1 MNADLLRLRKRRLMS
16 KVGIDVRPGI
26 HVEEIQIC
34 PNGRGIIFITLKQ
47 EISIQQFCQYN
58 VIEVNSN
65 GVRAVNIKPAF
76 KREVVV
82 SLRNI
87 HPNTKD
93 EYVINY
99 LNRFG
104 KVVSNK
110 VVYGVYTEGPL
121 KGFRNGDR
129 SYKVELKPQ
138 INLGTY
144 HVLDGQKVIVKHEGQ
159 LQTCARCLESARTC
173 KGRGTARRC
182 EEQGGVKADFTK
194 YIKDL
199 WKDIGYCPESDI
211 QEIPTD
217 EYEDEYDPNI
227 LRQIGGG
234 FTPQSS
240 NHQDRIDAYSGINLR
255 SFSKDTD
262 QCEIVDLLISAGLPV
277 DRAESVVIKPN
288 GSVFIK
294 DLTNSCCLNIIGAL
308 HNKIYL
314 GRKLFCN
321 GVIGLTPEK
330 TPSLENSE
338 NSEHVDDSSASNQKK
353 TALGIKSK
361 SDMSVVTSDST
372 PVVSLPEPS
381 SSTLRDDNNESDLNK
396 SPLANI
402 NTSVPQVTV
411 TSEISESR
419 ALPDASFTSIGVA
432 QDIEQFVKDNELKL
446 NEDLVRR
453 NSLSLR
459 QRTPPRNSLA
469 AEILRTPSSVAQ
481 DIEQFVK
488 ENGGLRHITPPSNSL
503 VADIPH
509 TPSSASLDNA
519 KSLLEE
525 VRSLATKL
533 SEYETCDSSEG
544 DGEVA
549 EDTTENEAFQTMNE
563 RKRQWRNKRKKSGLP
578 TASGFLKKAN
588 KNPTPP
594 KTTQ

>member
-1 MNADLLRLRKRRLMS
+1 MSTKDNGAASGLQNAKKSWAEVLTRNIQGNGNNRNVIEVMLEKDERGPFKVTQEECVRLMS

-110 VVYGVYTEGPL
+110 VVYGVYAEGPL

-129 SYKVELKPQ
+129 SFKVELKPQ

-199 WKDIGYCPESDI
+199 WNDIGYCPESDI

-240 NHQDRIDAYSGINLR
+240 KHQDRIDAYSGINLR

-277 DRAESVVIKPN
+277 HN
-288 GSVFIK
+288 GRRPGHIR
-294 DLTNSCCLNIIGAL
+294 
-308 HNKIYL
+308 
-314 GRKLFCN
+314 RKF
-321 GVIGLTPEK
+321 
-330 TPSLENSE
+330 
-338 NSEHVDDSSASNQKK
+338 D
-353 TALGIKSK
+353 
-361 SDMSVVTSDST
+361 
-372 PVVSLPEPS
+372 
-381 SSTLRDDNNESDLNK
+381 
-396 SPLANI
+396 
-402 NTSVPQVTV
+402 
-411 TSEISESR
+411 
-419 ALPDASFTSIGVA
+419 
-432 QDIEQFVKDNELKL
+432 
-446 NEDLVRR
+446 
-453 NSLSLR
+453 
-459 QRTPPRNSLA
+459 
-469 AEILRTPSSVAQ
+469 
-481 DIEQFVK
+481 
-488 ENGGLRHITPPSNSL
+488 
-503 VADIPH
+503 
-509 TPSSASLDNA
+509 
-519 KSLLEE
+519 
-525 VRSLATKL
+525 
-533 SEYETCDSSEG
+533 
-544 DGEVA
+544 
-549 EDTTENEAFQTMNE
+549 
-563 RKRQWRNKRKKSGLP
+563 
-578 TASGFLKKAN
+578 FLKKCRG
-588 KNPTPP
+588 
-594 KTTQ
+594 